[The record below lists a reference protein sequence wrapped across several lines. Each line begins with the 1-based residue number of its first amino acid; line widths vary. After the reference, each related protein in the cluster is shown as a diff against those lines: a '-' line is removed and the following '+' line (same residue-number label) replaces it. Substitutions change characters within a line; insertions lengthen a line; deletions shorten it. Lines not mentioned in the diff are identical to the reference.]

1 MSFGDF
7 KPSSCACAQVPR
19 CWRFHVFR
27 FFGAGF
33 DSAWLEEDDDGV
45 ETELEEE
52 WGGLRLLRKHGLVA
66 TLLAVA
72 ATAFHAVVND
82 GQRRAVFHD

>member
-1 MSFGDF
+1 MRATPQAFAERQG
-7 KPSSCACAQVPR
+7 KRQLPPPSRGRGQRPTKGQPPPA
-19 CWRFHVFR
+19 
-27 FFGAGF
+27 
-33 DSAWLEEDDDGV
+33 L
-45 ETELEEE
+45 
-52 WGGLRLLRKHGLVA
+52 GGGQRPTKDQPWERSGLVA